1 MGIAVLM
8 GVCIASLIIAGATS
22 LISLAERIHPV
33 AGTIAFWGICLAAGL
48 FALYCLIAYA
58 RLPAALVPPKETSG
72 PKHEAYLRALRVR
85 LANNPRARKLPLA
98 TTAEIE
104 AAVAQLSKQADLV
117 VRRTAST
124 VFLSTALM
132 QNGRLDGLIV
142 LFTQIQMVGRIA
154 RIYVQRPS
162 PKDVRSALLKGRAI
176 VGTPMNHG

>member
-1 MGIAVLM
+1 MAAKSAVVAPNSNARTLLIGIAVLM

-104 AAVAQLSKQADLV
+104 IPWIIAGPGVAGGKEIRKPVNTYDTAVTIAYI
-117 VRRTAST
+117 
-124 VFLSTALM
+124 F
-132 QNGRLDGLIV
+132 GLQPPECWIGKPV
-142 LFTQIQMVGRIA
+142 TDAFKISR
-154 RIYVQRPS
+154 
-162 PKDVRSALLKGRAI
+162 
-176 VGTPMNHG
+176 

>member
-1 MGIAVLM
+1 MNTCQRLTISSFRMPCAFGSMAAKSAVVAPNSNARTLLIGIAVLM

-104 AAVAQLSKQADLV
+104 AAVAQLS
-117 VRRTAST
+117 
-124 VFLSTALM
+124 
-132 QNGRLDGLIV
+132 N
-142 LFTQIQMVGRIA
+142 
-154 RIYVQRPS
+154 
-162 PKDVRSALLKGRAI
+162 
-176 VGTPMNHG
+176 